1 MKTRTPRR
9 VWQPAK
15 PDKSTRVPREEL
27 LLAEELAEIIRTAPV
42 LVRRAE
48 RRGELTLPTRLKDFV
63 RP

>member
-1 MKTRTPRR
+1 MNTRTPRR

-15 PDKSTRVPREEL
+15 PDKRAHVPREEL

-48 RRGELTLPTRLKDFV
+48 GRGEIIRPTQMKDFV
-63 RP
+63 RK